1 MVVLQA
7 VGSLIEPLI
16 MCLEMLSAVDI
27 LGEQQAFGIHPGSTV
42 LKLADTPDHVRP
54 VEHIV

>member
-1 MVVLQA
+1 ML
-7 VGSLIEPLI
+7 
-16 MCLEMLSAVDI
+16 LEMLSAVDI

>member
-1 MVVLQA
+1 
-7 VGSLIEPLI
+7 
-16 MCLEMLSAVDI
+16 MLSAVDI
-27 LGEQQAFGIHPGSTV
+27 LGEQQAFGIHPRYTV